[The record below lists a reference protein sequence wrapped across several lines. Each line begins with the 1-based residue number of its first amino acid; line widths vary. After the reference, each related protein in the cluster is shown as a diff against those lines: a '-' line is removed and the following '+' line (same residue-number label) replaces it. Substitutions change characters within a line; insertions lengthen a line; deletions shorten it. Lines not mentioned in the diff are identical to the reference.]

1 MAEPEKFQHYEVQRK
16 PDGSLYE
23 LGRGAM
29 GVTYKAYDTNLR
41 IDVALKVI
49 SEAYLGSDVARQRF
63 LREARAAAALR
74 HANVASVFHLGNED
88 ETWFYAMEF
97 VAGETVDARLQRE
110 GPLPVRM
117 ALEIALQVTRALGAA
132 EKQKLVHRDLK
143 PANIMLQAEDDGELV
158 VKVIDFG
165 LAKAVEKEANGDVTL
180 TQGGFLGTPHF
191 ASPEQLEERELDIRS
206 DIYSLG
212 VTLWCMLTGK
222 APFSGSMAQVMS
234 KHLYKPVPVEQLAG
248 LPSSVVELLKHM
260 LEKQP
265 ENRPTVA
272 ELRREIE
279 AVMSSLPANV
289 GTLIQASTR
298 APAELDP
305 MATIMDEPPSS
316 TAAPAVTPPSMA
328 PSQAPSSAATPPPIP
343 EFVPS
348 KPVRSSS
355 PLPLV
360 LGLVTLV
367 LLAGG
372 GGYLWF
378 HFKNN
383 SASGMTSV
391 TPSPTLEP
399 SKPKTEEPSQTATK
413 TDPVPPA
420 QAAPPEPKPVATT
433 PTPPVV
439 ASSPTPSTATPMAE
453 PAKTPP
459 APTPMP
465 PVVPTPPPAP
475 KPNPLAEGLSEAQRL
490 VTSENWA
497 DAMVTLLALARRFP
511 EETEPKRRL
520 ESICARFIRDEKPA
534 DRESF
539 EKIRVPLEDAAALGI
554 TSGIVLL
561 AENLRS
567 TDAARALD
575 LYEKAAV
582 SGNVMAMRQGGLLYS
597 NRKEPGDMSRA
608 ITWFERGAEAGDAA
622 CAYLAGE
629 SYILGKGVT
638 KDAAKGV
645 EYLTLAAGKDYP
657 AAMDRLGDYYYKET
671 KDFAKA
677 LACFEKA
684 RRLEWPPSYGNL
696 GVLYVNGAGVPS
708 DPVAAVALFKQGAE
722 KGDASSMFYYA
733 QCLEGGV
740 GLTADAAEARKWY
753 EEAAA
758 KGDPRAAAKVRGVAK

>member
-1 MAEPEKFQHYEVQRK
+1 MADPEKFQHYEVQRK
-16 PDGSLYE
+16 PDGTLHE

-29 GVTYKAYDTNLR
+29 GVTYKAFDTNLR

-88 ETWFYAMEF
+88 DIWFYAMEF

-110 GPLPVRM
+110 GPLPVRT
-117 ALEIALQVTRALGAA
+117 ALEIALQVTRALAAA

-143 PANIMLQAEDDGELV
+143 PANIMLQAEDDGDIV

-165 LAKAVEKEANGDVTL
+165 LAKAVDKESAGDVTL

-248 LPSSVVELLKHM
+248 LPTAVVDLLKHM

-265 ENRPTVA
+265 ESRPSVA

-279 AVMSSLPANV
+279 AVMSDLPSNV
-289 GTLIQASTR
+289 GSLI
-298 APAELDP
+298 
-305 MATIMDEPPSS
+305 
-316 TAAPAVTPPSMA
+316 
-328 PSQAPSSAATPPPIP
+328 QAPSSAPADQDPMATMVDESGSVHVTTLPPTAAPQSPSFAPVPPPLP
-343 EFVPS
+343 ATVPS
-348 KPVRSSS
+348 KAARSSRLATS
-355 PLPLV
+355 VVIGVALILLV
-360 LGLVTLV
+360 
-367 LLAGG
+367 GG
-372 GGYLWF
+372 GGYAWLY
-378 HFKNN
+378 FKNQN
-383 SASGMTSV
+383 TGGSTSV
-391 TPSPTLEP
+391 TPETDPP
-399 SKPKTEEPSQTATK
+399 KPKADTPSQTKTPALTAEKQTSSGEPTPVAPNPSPTVAATA
-413 TDPVPPA
+413 PA
-420 QAAPPEPKPVATT
+420 PAAPATT
-433 PTPPVV
+433 PT
-439 ASSPTPSTATPMAE
+439 AE
-453 PAKTPP
+453 PTQASVMV
-459 APTPMP
+459 APSL
-465 PVVPTPPPAP
+465 PVVPTPAPVP
-475 KPNPLAEGLSEAQRL
+475 KPNPLATGLSEAQRL
-490 VTSENWA
+490 VASEKWA
-497 DAMVTLLALARRFP
+497 DAMVTLVALAHRFP
-511 EETEPKRRL
+511 EETEPRRRI

-567 TDAARALD
+567 ADPARALD

-582 SGNVMAMRQGGLLYS
+582 AGNVMAMRQGGLLYS

-608 ITWFERGAEAGDAA
+608 ITWFERGANAGDAA

-629 SYILGKGVT
+629 SYVLGKGVT
-638 KDAAKGV
+638 KDTVKGL
-645 EYLTLAAGKDYP
+645 EYLNQAAGKDYP
-657 AAMDRLGDYYYKET
+657 AAIDRLGDYYYKET
-671 KDFAKA
+671 KDYAKA
-677 LACFEKA
+677 LAHFERA
-684 RRLEWPPSYGNL
+684 RRLDWAPSFGNL

-708 DPVAAVALFKQGAE
+708 DPVAAVAFFKQGAE

-733 QCLEGGV
+733 QCLESGV
-740 GLTADAAEARKWY
+740 GLDANATEARAWY
-753 EEAAA
+753 EKAAA
-758 KGDPRAAAKVRGVAK
+758 KGDTRAAAKVRNVAK